1 MEYAKDEVFSIR
13 YNKKK
18 DKLEYPIFRRIVK
31 QIVNNKFITLLI
43 SMGILFSILNCIF
56 IFWFFEV
63 LSTIK

>member
-43 SMGILFSILNCIF
+43 SMGILFSILNFIF